1 MGSFQEFK
9 KSNNFKNIKI
19 DKNFR
24 NSEYGLQPAVCDN
37 CYYALKNS
45 KFLNNKIF
53 TTYNKVFRDE
63 VSKYNTLDR
72 LISFSVR
79 DIMFV
84 GDKNFTLGIRNNL
97 IESIKKFLNISEL
110 NCSIEV
116 ANDPFFVSNIDK
128 KVFQDA
134 FDLKFEIL
142 ADIPFLKEKIAIGS
156 INYHFNTFGKALG
169 ILKKGKP
176 VFSGCIGIGFERV
189 LLALYSQFGT
199 DLKHWP
205 RKFKKLIKLT

>member
-1 MGSFQEFK
+1 M
-9 KSNNFKNIKI
+9 
-19 DKNFR
+19 
-24 NSEYGLQPAVCDN
+24 QPAVCDN